1 MQNIGISLLPR
12 KCQPYLLSGLTWIRG
27 FRLKHDLKTF
37 HGKLDLVFIL
47 QGDFVPNIWKYTITI
62 LNFPMWYAPPCCYH
76 KGQIVNSTM
85 FDKGRLTLI
94 LFFQLNLSYI
104 NKPFRKMPKNSN
116 FLIRL
121 ETGCTDC
128 LLQVYTKENKR
139 KVTWYGQQNLSLVNT
154 IE

>member
-1 MQNIGISLLPR
+1 MYLIFNKKSGFASMHIFFFQIISQI
-12 KCQPYLLSGLTWIRG
+12 KKLSFNLI
-27 FRLKHDLKTF
+27 
-37 HGKLDLVFIL
+37 IS
-47 QGDFVPNIWKYTITI
+47 
-62 LNFPMWYAPPCCYH
+62 FPSPPCCYH

>member
-1 MQNIGISLLPR
+1 MRVLFH
-12 KCQPYLLSGLTWIRG
+12 IRG
-27 FRLKHDLKTF
+27 SIFCKLYFSRKFFHNFYDVSTFLEILYKNILIYDL
-37 HGKLDLVFIL
+37 IC
-47 QGDFVPNIWKYTITI
+47 P
-62 LNFPMWYAPPCCYH
+62 PPCCYH

>member
-1 MQNIGISLLPR
+1 MAKELQNNPSDVATKI
-12 KCQPYLLSGLTWIRG
+12 LSGIQLLGASIDHVNSFFGHFCPLPPLW
-27 FRLKHDLKTF
+27 
-37 HGKLDLVFIL
+37 
-47 QGDFVPNIWKYTITI
+47 TI
-62 LNFPMWYAPPCCYH
+62 LLNKAYLVTSLPCCYH

>member
-1 MQNIGISLLPR
+1 MTNTIEFVKIKCREKQWSLNIFCGLRSTCHVLL
-12 KCQPYLLSGLTWIRG
+12 KS
-27 FRLKHDLKTF
+27 
-37 HGKLDLVFIL
+37 
-47 QGDFVPNIWKYTITI
+47 
-62 LNFPMWYAPPCCYH
+62 PPCCYH

>member
-1 MQNIGISLLPR
+1 MFVYFMMTLFSRFIGMISHKKSL
-12 KCQPYLLSGLTWIRG
+12 
-27 FRLKHDLKTF
+27 
-37 HGKLDLVFIL
+37 
-47 QGDFVPNIWKYTITI
+47 ITI
-62 LNFPMWYAPPCCYH
+62 FGHKPKLKISSKNFIFFTPPCCYH

-104 NKPFRKMPKNSN
+104 NKPFCKMPKNSN

-121 ETGCTDC
+121 ETGCTVC
-128 LLQVYTKENKR
+128 LHQVYTKENKR
-139 KVTWYGQQNLSLVNT
+139 NITWYRQQNLSLLNM

>member
-1 MQNIGISLLPR
+1 MNIKNP
-12 KCQPYLLSGLTWIRG
+12 
-27 FRLKHDLKTF
+27 
-37 HGKLDLVFIL
+37 
-47 QGDFVPNIWKYTITI
+47 
-62 LNFPMWYAPPCCYH
+62 PPCCYH

-85 FDKGRLTLI
+85 FYKGRLTLI

-104 NKPFRKMPKNSN
+104 NKPFHKMPKNSN

>member
-1 MQNIGISLLPR
+1 MKCLKFTPSPIIRMQSNGGGKWLNTKQRSKIGQATYWS
-12 KCQPYLLSGLTWIRG
+12 TNW
-27 FRLKHDLKTF
+27 T
-37 HGKLDLVFIL
+37 
-47 QGDFVPNIWKYTITI
+47 T
-62 LNFPMWYAPPCCYH
+62 PCCYH

-85 FDKGRLTLI
+85 FNKGRLTLI

-154 IE
+154 IEQRPPGKTLYCLTAYVVVLFSQ

>member
-1 MQNIGISLLPR
+1 MKL
-12 KCQPYLLSGLTWIRG
+12 C
-27 FRLKHDLKTF
+27 LKS
-37 HGKLDLVFIL
+37 
-47 QGDFVPNIWKYTITI
+47 
-62 LNFPMWYAPPCCYH
+62 PPCCYH